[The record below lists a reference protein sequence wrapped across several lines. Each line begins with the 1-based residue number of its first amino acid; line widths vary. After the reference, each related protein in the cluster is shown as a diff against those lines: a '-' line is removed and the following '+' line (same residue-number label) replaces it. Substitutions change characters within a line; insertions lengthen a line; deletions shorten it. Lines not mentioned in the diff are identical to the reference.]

1 MYLSQSKVLF
11 MAVATGIIVANLY
24 YCQPLIVLI
33 ANEFNI
39 PEAEAGSIT
48 YLTQAGYAIGLFLMV
63 PLGDKVER
71 KKQILVTTFAS
82 VLALILAALSKSFF
96 ILEIASLLIGITSIV
111 PQLILPLGASL
122 SAPEKRGKVIG
133 TIMSGLLVGIL
144 LSRTLSGFVGEIW
157 GWRSMFWIAAGVCLV
172 LFFVIRKL
180 FPENKPTFEGSY
192 GQLIQSLFT
201 LIRTQPVLREATL
214 INVFSFAQFGA
225 FWTTMVL
232 LLSEAPFNFN
242 SATIGLF
249 GIVGASGALAAP
261 LVGKIGDKGSS
272 RIAIGYGILLM
283 FLSFIVFYFSSE
295 SVVGLVIGIIL
306 IDIGI
311 QAIHIS
317 NQTRVY
323 SILPEARNRL
333 NTVFMSFSFFGTA
346 LGSAFGL
353 FLWKIGAWEAVG
365 LGGMVLAA
373 LAFAVYA
380 FTYKSKRKQQ
390 HALNNSEINL

>member
-1 MYLSQSKVLF
+1 

-33 ANEFNI
+33 ASEFNV
-39 PEAEAGSIT
+39 PETEAGTIT
-48 YLTQAGYAIGLFLMV
+48 YLTQAGYAIGLFFMV
-63 PLGDKVER
+63 PLGDKIER

-82 VLALILAALSKSFF
+82 VLALILAAVSKSFLV
-96 ILEIASLLIGITSIV
+96 LEIASLLIGITSIV
-111 PQLILPLGASL
+111 PQLILPLAASL
-122 SAPEKRGKVIG
+122 TAPERRGKVIG

-144 LSRTLSGFVGEIW
+144 LSRTLSGFVGEWW
-157 GWRSMFWIAAGVCLV
+157 GWRSMFWIAAGFCLI
-172 LFFVIRKL
+172 LFFVIRNQ
-180 FPENKPTFEGSY
+180 FPVNKPTFEGSY
-192 GQLIQSLFT
+192 GQLIQSLFS
-201 LIRTQPVLREATL
+201 LIKTQPLLREATL
-214 INVFSFAQFGA
+214 INVFSFAQFGV

-272 RIAIGYGILLM
+272 RIVIGYGILLM
-283 FLSFIVFYFSSE
+283 LLSFIVFYFSAE
-295 SVVGLVIGIIL
+295 SIVGIVIGIIL
-306 IDIGI
+306 IDIGL

-323 SILPEARNRL
+323 SILPEARNRM

-353 FLWKIGAWEAVG
+353 LLWKIGAWEAVS
-365 LGGMVLAA
+365 LGGIALVA
-373 LAFAVYA
+373 LAFAVYG
-380 FTYKSKRKQQ
+380 FTYTSKRKRQNDLQ
-390 HALNNSEINL
+390 NSEINL

>member
-1 MYLSQSKVLF
+1 MNLSQSKVLF
-11 MAVATGIIVANLY
+11 MAFATGIIVANLY

-33 ANEFNI
+33 ANEFKI

-48 YLTQAGYAIGLFLMV
+48 YLTQAGYAIGLFFMV

-82 VLALILAALSKSFF
+82 VLALILAAVSKSYFV
-96 ILEIASLLIGITSIV
+96 LEIASLLIGATSIV

-133 TIMSGLLVGIL
+133 TIMSGLLIGIL
-144 LSRTLSGFVGEIW
+144 LSRTLSGFVGELW
-157 GWRSMFWIAAGVCLV
+157 GWRSMFWIAAGVCLI
-172 LFFVIRKL
+172 LFFMIKKQ
-180 FPENKPTFEGSY
+180 FPENKPTFQGSY
-192 GQLIQSLFT
+192 GQLIQSLFS
-201 LIRTQPVLREATL
+201 LIKTQPILREATL
-214 INVFSFAQFGA
+214 INVFSFAQFGL

-232 LLSEAPFNFN
+232 LMSQEPFSFN

-272 RIAIGYGILLM
+272 RVVVGYGCLM
-283 FLSFIVFYFSSE
+283 MLLSFIVFYFSAQSI
-295 SVVGLVIGIIL
+295 VGIVIGIIL
-306 IDIGI
+306 IDIGL

-323 SILPEARNRL
+323 SILPEARNRM

-353 FLWKIGAWEAVG
+353 LLWKIGAWHAVS
-365 LGGMVLAA
+365 LGGMILVV

-380 FTYKSKRKQQ
+380 FTFKSKRK
-390 HALNNSEINL
+390 ALSHLKVPK

>member
-1 MYLSQSKVLF
+1 MNLSQSKVLF

-33 ANEFNI
+33 ASEFNI
-39 PEAEAGSIT
+39 PETEAGTIT
-48 YLTQAGYAIGLFLMV
+48 YLTQAGYAIGLFFMV
-63 PLGDKVER
+63 PLGDKIER

-82 VLALILAALSKSFF
+82 VLALIMAAVSKSFF
-96 ILEIASLLIGITSIV
+96 VLEIASLLIGITSIV
-111 PQLILPLGASL
+111 PQLIFPLAASL

-144 LSRTLSGFVGEIW
+144 LSRTLSGFVGEWW
-157 GWRSMFWIAAGVCLV
+157 GWRSMFYIAAGVCLI
-172 LFFVIRKL
+172 LFFIIKRQ
-180 FPENKPTFEGSY
+180 FPVNKPTFQGSY
-192 GQLIQSLFT
+192 GQLIQSLFS
-201 LIRTQPVLREATL
+201 LIKTQPLLREATL
-214 INVFSFAQFGA
+214 INVFSFAQFGV

-232 LLSEAPFNFN
+232 LLSEAPFNFS

-272 RIAIGYGILLM
+272 RIVIGYGILLM
-283 FLSFIVFYFSSE
+283 LLSFIVFYFSSE
-295 SVVGLVIGIIL
+295 SVVGIVIGIVL

-323 SILPEARNRL
+323 SILPEARNRM

-353 FLWKIGAWEAVG
+353 FLWKIGAWHAVS
-365 LGGMVLAA
+365 LGGILLVA
-373 LAFAVYA
+373 LAFVVYA
-380 FTYKSKRKQQ
+380 FTYKSKRKRQNGVQ
-390 HALNNSEINL
+390 NSEINL